1 MHRHLGVQEGGKH
14 QGLFREQ
21 RQLGVAPFI
30 KSTLRA
36 QSWATSFHGSEVIL
50 SPSKL
55 SYG

>member
-1 MHRHLGVQEGGKH
+1 MHRHLGVQKGGKH